1 MRPELISSHRQAV
14 LGLADPPGGVQS
26 RRPQPGCGVGGEAEP
41 WAANERCGRF
51 TLVLSV
57 AQQRSQE
64 AEKCHKTPGRVVGV
78 QAQAA
83 AP

>member
-1 MRPELISSHRQAV
+1 MRPELISSHRQAPQV
-14 LGLADPPGGVQS
+14 VCRVGS
-26 RRPQPGCGVGGEAEP
+26 QPGCGVGGEAAP
-41 WAANERCGRF
+41 GAINERCGRF

-57 AQQRSQE
+57 AQQRSRE